1 MILSAFVLV
10 GHEEHIFLS
19 LIKTKQISICLAEL
33 VDFCTTAY
41 ICYLSFAN
49 LLRTLATGYNV
60 DVWFVR
66 NRTLLAEIQLFE
78 NLESESAKKIKNSE
92 KIAFKVVQ

>member
-41 ICYLSFAN
+41 ICYLSLQTYLEHWQQDIMLMYG
-49 LLRTLATGYNV
+49 LL
-60 DVWFVR
+60 
-66 NRTLLAEIQLFE
+66 E
-78 NLESESAKKIKNSE
+78 
-92 KIAFKVVQ
+92 